1 MVINLNG
8 SDEYKMCTI
17 GNNNGDV
24 IQNHN
29 NQHANFL
36 KTALEGGVFGGD
48 KTKGKG
54 GDRSKALYVCL

>member
-36 KTALEGGVFGGD
+36 KNTALEGRGVGGD
-48 KTKGKG
+48 KRKEG
-54 GDRSKALYVCL
+54 GGSKAL

>member
-36 KTALEGGVFGGD
+36 KTTLEGGVLVVV
-48 KTKGKG
+48 KG
-54 GDRSKALYVCL
+54 GAKALYICLEC

>member
-1 MVINLNG
+1 
-8 SDEYKMCTI
+8 MCTI